1 MQKGFE
7 MLHEFLKKVIDLH
20 PKMQKKDCPCGTAF
34 LSMSIRIT
42 YQPR

>member
-20 PKMQKKDCPCGTAF
+20 PQKCKKKTVRVG
-34 LSMSIRIT
+34 
-42 YQPR
+42 QPFCL

>member
-20 PKMQKKDCPCGTAF
+20 LKMQKKTVRVG
-34 LSMSIRIT
+34 
-42 YQPR
+42 QPFCL